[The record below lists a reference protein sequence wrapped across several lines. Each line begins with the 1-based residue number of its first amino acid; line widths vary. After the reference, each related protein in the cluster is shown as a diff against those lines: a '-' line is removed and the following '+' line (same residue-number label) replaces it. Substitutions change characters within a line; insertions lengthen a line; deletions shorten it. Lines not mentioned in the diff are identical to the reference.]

1 MSSLDR
7 CRRAAT
13 VLLVATFLVLVPQLA
28 TATFT
33 ATQDVSQS
41 VGTATMGTPTGVIGT
56 WQCWATGNGN
66 GNNGNDNG
74 NGNNGN
80 GNGNGN
86 AYAYGHGY
94 NHGNDHDEGW
104 EAVQVSVV
112 SFSDAE
118 PTGVT
123 YRYSLERLAG
133 ERLARRQRAHHLDA
147 HDPVV
152 VRQLDR
158 AGVHALD
165 QLPPEQGRLGLALI
179 PPVRSG
185 SGCVQRPLGILDGQ
199 RRGRTVMKPITIAS
213 VCLATV
219 ASAGAVAT
227 AVTAEGAPAH
237 PSSAGVQAAHFAH

>member
-56 WQCWATGNGN
+56 WQCWATGN

-123 YRYSLERLAG
+123 YRYSLER
-133 ERLARRQRAHHLDA
+133 D
-147 HDPVV
+147 
-152 VRQLDR
+152 
-158 AGVHALD
+158 
-165 QLPPEQGRLGLALI
+165 GRSLI
-179 PPVRSG
+179 PPFTSAARNAWLVNGSLDDNAPTTWTLTIQSSYGNWTGPAYTRSISCPQNKGDSG
-185 SGCVQRPLGILDGQ
+185 SL
-199 RRGRTVMKPITIAS
+199 
-213 VCLATV
+213 
-219 ASAGAVAT
+219 
-227 AVTAEGAPAH
+227 
-237 PSSAGVQAAHFAH
+237 